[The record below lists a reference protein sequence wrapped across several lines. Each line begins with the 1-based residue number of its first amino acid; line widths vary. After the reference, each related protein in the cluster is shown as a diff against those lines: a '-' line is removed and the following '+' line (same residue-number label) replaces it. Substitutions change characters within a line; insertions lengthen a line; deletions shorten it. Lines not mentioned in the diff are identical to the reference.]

1 VSRFAQLAVTL
12 ALLVAT
18 AAAFAV
24 AERLKLE
31 RSPITA
37 TRVDKVFSPVCE
49 CPRDYALVS
58 FVLRRPETVT
68 LKIVDPEGESVRTVV
83 RKRDEAKGRVSYTW
97 DGRDDDDRIV
107 VEGIYRPRVEL
118 ERHGR
123 TIVMPSRIRVD
134 TTQPRIVLTGVR
146 PRVFS
151 PDGDGYGDRVTVRF
165 RVDERSRPVL
175 LVDGD
180 ARVRGKL
187 RRSAGKL
194 VWFGS
199 VDGRVARPGTY
210 ELRLRTADEAGNQS
224 HRTRAVAVR
233 VRFVE
238 ISRDSVEVGASR
250 RFSVRVDADAP
261 SYRWRFAGRT
271 GTSSRPVLVLRAP
284 ETPGAY
290 ALYVSVGRRADRAR
304 VIVSE
309 STPSP

>member
-1 VSRFAQLAVTL
+1 MSRWPQLLVVL
-12 ALLVAT
+12 ALLVGT

-24 AERLKLE
+24 TEQLKLE

-49 CPRDYALVS
+49 CPRDFALVS

-68 LKIVDPEGESVRTVV
+68 VRIQDSEGEPIRTLVR
-83 RKRDEAKGRVSYTW
+83 RRSEAKGRVSYTW
-97 DGRDDDDRIV
+97 DGRDDLDRV
-107 VEGIYRPRVEL
+107 VAEGIYRPRVEL

-123 TIVMPSRIRVD
+123 TIVMPNRIRVD
-134 TTQPRIVLTGVR
+134 TTQPRIVLTSVR

-151 PDGDGYGDRVTVRF
+151 PDGDGYGDRVSVRF

-175 LVDGD
+175 LVDGS
-180 ARVRGKL
+180 ARVRGKF

-194 VWFGS
+194 VWFGNL
-199 VDGRVARPGTY
+199 DGRVARPGTY
-210 ELRLRTADEAGNQS
+210 ELRLRAVDEAGNRS

-238 ISRDSVEVGASR
+238 LARDRIEVDAGR
-250 RFSVRVDADAP
+250 RFSVRVFADAP

-271 GTSSRPVLVLRAP
+271 GTSRRPVLVLRAP
-284 ETPGAY
+284 GEPGDY
-290 ALYVSVGRRADRAR
+290 VLYAR
-304 VIVSE
+304 VGSHSDSAAVTVAE
-309 STPSP
+309 LGAEP

>member
-1 VSRFAQLAVTL
+1 MSRLLQLAVTL

-24 AERLKLE
+24 TERLKLE

-49 CPRDYALVS
+49 CPRDFALVS
-58 FVLRRPETVT
+58 FVLRRAETVT
-68 LKIVDPEGESVRTVV
+68 LKIVDAEGESVRTVV
-83 RKRDEAKGRVSYTW
+83 REREEAKGRVSYSW

-107 VEGIYRPRVEL
+107 AEGIYRPRVEL

-123 TIVMPSRIRVD
+123 TIVMPNRIRVD
-134 TTQPRIVLTGVR
+134 TTQPRIVLTRVR
-146 PRVFS
+146 PQVFS

-175 LVDGD
+175 LVDGSP
-180 ARVRGKL
+180 RVRGKF
-187 RRSAGKL
+187 RRSVGKL
-194 VWFGS
+194 VWFGN
-199 VDGRVARPGTY
+199 VDGRVAPPGTY
-210 ELRLRTADEAGNQS
+210 GLRLRAADEAGNRS

-238 ISRDSVEVGASR
+238 LSRDSVEVPAGR

-284 ETPGAY
+284 KTPGVY

-304 VIVSE
+304 VNVSE
-309 STPSP
+309 PTPLP